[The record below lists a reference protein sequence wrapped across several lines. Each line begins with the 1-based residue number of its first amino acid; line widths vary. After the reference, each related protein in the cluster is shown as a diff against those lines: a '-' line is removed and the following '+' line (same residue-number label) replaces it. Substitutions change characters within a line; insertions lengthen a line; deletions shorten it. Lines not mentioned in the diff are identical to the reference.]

1 MVTSAPH
8 SAKERLPCASL
19 LRRSL
24 INFNGPFEGARKL
37 SWELKRLQ
45 TLWFDDVA

>member
-1 MVTSAPH
+1 MQFLEPLAVDHIRFPSRDVLH
-8 SAKERLPCASL
+8 VWCA
-19 LRRSL
+19 
-24 INFNGPFEGARKL
+24 KL